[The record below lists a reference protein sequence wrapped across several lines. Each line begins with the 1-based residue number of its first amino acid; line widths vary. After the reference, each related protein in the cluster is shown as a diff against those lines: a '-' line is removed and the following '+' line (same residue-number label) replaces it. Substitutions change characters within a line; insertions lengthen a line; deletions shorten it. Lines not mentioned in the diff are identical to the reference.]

1 MFDDDDEGADVVEED
16 EAAASDDDAFVV
28 AKPQVRVV
36 LHIYALF
43 CTFRSCL
50 FIFQAPN
57 REAKVTIRE
66 FYLMRTT

>member
-36 LHIYALF
+36 LHISKLF
-43 CTFRSCL
+43 VH
-50 FIFQAPN
+50 FQAPN